1 MYFVDQ
7 IILQLIF
14 IDQINRLM
22 LIREIIVIYSENH
35 TKPLNTVRG
44 QNWDLFNVKLS
55 VTYSYH
61 CALKD

>member
-14 IDQINRLM
+14 IAKINRLM

-35 TKPLNTVRG
+35 TKPLNIVRG
-44 QNWDLFNVKLS
+44 QN
-55 VTYSYH
+55 
-61 CALKD
+61 